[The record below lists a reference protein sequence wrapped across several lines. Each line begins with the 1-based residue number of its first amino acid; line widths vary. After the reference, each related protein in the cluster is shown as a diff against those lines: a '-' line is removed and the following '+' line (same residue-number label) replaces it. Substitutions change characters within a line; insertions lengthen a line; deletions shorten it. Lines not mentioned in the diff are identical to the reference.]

1 MVSSSSG
8 KRLKFF
14 IASSLTVSAEMF
26 LLNASNLISKEETLM
41 SKMKLA
47 LGSAGLALILLT
59 GCTAQL
65 STADRNLLNQALEAS
80 KTSTVASQKAETA
93 SQKAEA
99 AAVRAEV
106 AANSAETMANRA
118 ETSARNAQNAAQTAT
133 TAAEKSQKAFEMGL
147 KK

>member
-1 MVSSSSG
+1 MSNRRPDIFTV
-8 KRLKFF
+8 L
-14 IASSLTVSAEMF
+14 SLTVSPEML
-26 LLNASNLISKEETLM
+26 LLNAPPLFTKEEKLM
-41 SKMKLA
+41 SKVKLA
-47 LGSAGLALILLT
+47 LGSAGLALVLLT
-59 GCTAQL
+59 GCTANL

-80 KTSTVASQKAETA
+80 KTATAS

-118 ETSARNAQNAAQTAT
+118 ESAAKDAQSAAQTAT
-133 TAAEKSQKAFEMGL
+133 TAADRATQQADKCQKAFEMGL